1 MSKSQTGKRKHWQVG
16 PGEKPV
22 RENWAEKQEIF
33 EIRRKERAFC
43 QQIAYFSGTLIGGMS
58 VYKSKVFAQHFVR
71 VNHVER
77 VG

>member
-1 MSKSQTGKRKHWQVG
+1 MWYKLLMSKSQTDKRKHWQVG

-22 RENWAEKQEIF
+22 R
-33 EIRRKERAFC
+33 
-43 QQIAYFSGTLIGGMS
+43 QIAYFSGTLIGGMS